1 MGQRADELLAQA
13 RRAVPLAGRRGEES
27 LLLAK
32 AQGCRVF
39 DADNVAYLDL
49 FGGAGSN
56 LLGYANQYLLD
67 AVRRASTMG
76 LASGYHTAA
85 EIELVELLEE
95 HNPSL
100 APWVITPS
108 ENEAWQLALRWCRRE
123 TGRGVVVVFDGNRRG
138 ALEAFHVA
146 AAGPLG
152 MSQPLVAGIP
162 AEFARKV
169 RVVPWGDVEAL
180 ENVLAEVGADAAA
193 VVLDPIATQFGV
205 IRPNPDFL
213 RDVARITRASG
224 ARLVLD
230 ETLTGFRLAR
240 GGASE
245 VFGIEPDLAVFGGAL
260 GGGVARIGAVA
271 WARALGATPGDDLPG
286 SPPPIAVLAAS
297 ATLSVLRNESVYQRL
312 EERGAQLETG
322 VAALSGRFSRPL
334 RCARVGSIFA
344 LAFTRMGVTDGNSF
358 ARVDQEVW
366 GRFTRACRE
375 AGVLL
380 PARSPVTS
388 FLSHAHGDKDIEQ
401 AFEAMEAA
409 LKKMQKDDEL

>member
-1 MGQRADELLAQA
+1 MGQRSDELLTQA

-49 FGGAGSN
+49 LGGVGSN
-56 LLGYANQYLLD
+56 LLGYGNQYLLD

-76 LASGYHTAA
+76 LASGYHTIA
-85 EIELVELLEE
+85 EVELVELLEE

-100 APWVITPS
+100 APWAITPS
-108 ENEAWQLALRWCRRE
+108 ESEAWQLALRWCRRE
-123 TGRGVVVVFDGNRRG
+123 TGRSIVVVFDGNRRG
-138 ALEAFHVA
+138 AVEAFHVTA
-146 AAGPLG
+146 SGPLG
-152 MSQPLVAGIP
+152 VSQPLVAGIP

-169 RVVPWGDVEAL
+169 RVVPWGDIEAL
-180 ENVLAEVGADAAA
+180 ENVLAEVGVDTAA
-193 VVLDPIATQFGV
+193 VVLDPIAAQFGV
-205 IRPNPDFL
+205 IGPSPDFL
-213 RDVARITRASG
+213 RGVAKLTQAAG

-245 VFGIEPDLAVFGGAL
+245 IFGIAPDVAVFGGAL

-271 WARALGATPGDDLPG
+271 WARMLDTTPGDDLPG
-286 SPPPIAVLAAS
+286 SPPPIAILAAS

-312 EERGAQLETG
+312 EERGAQLESG
-322 VAALSGRFSRPL
+322 VAAMAGRFSRPL

-344 LAFTRMGVTDGNSF
+344 LAFTRLGVTDGNSF
-358 ARVDQEVW
+358 ARVDQEAW
-366 GRFTRACRE
+366 SRFARACRE

-380 PARSPVTS
+380 PSRSPVTS
-388 FLSHAHGDKDIEQ
+388 FLSHAHGDKDVEQ
-401 AFEAMEAA
+401 AFEAMETAFR
-409 LKKMQKDDEL
+409 KMQKEDEL

>member
-1 MGQRADELLAQA
+1 
-13 RRAVPLAGRRGEES
+13 V
-27 LLLAK
+27 
-32 AQGCRVF
+32 
-39 DADNVAYLDL
+39 
-49 FGGAGSN
+49 
-56 LLGYANQYLLD
+56 
-67 AVRRASTMG
+67 
-76 LASGYHTAA
+76 
-85 EIELVELLEE
+85 
-95 HNPSL
+95 
-100 APWVITPS
+100 
-108 ENEAWQLALRWCRRE
+108 
-123 TGRGVVVVFDGNRRG
+123 
-138 ALEAFHVA
+138 
-146 AAGPLG
+146 
-152 MSQPLVAGIP
+152 SQPLVAGIP

-180 ENVLAEVGADAAA
+180 DNVLAEVGVDAAA

-205 IRPNPDFL
+205 IRPTPDFL
-213 RDVARITRASG
+213 RDVARLTRAAG

-245 VFGIEPDLAVFGGAL
+245 VFGIEPDVAVFGGAL

-271 WARALGATPGDDLPG
+271 WARALDTTPGDDLPG

-297 ATLSVLRNESVYQRL
+297 ATLSVLRNESVHQRL
-312 EERGAQLETG
+312 EERGAQLEAG

-344 LAFTRMGVTDGNSF
+344 LAFSRLGVTDGNSF

-366 GRFTRACRE
+366 TRFARICRE

-401 AFEAMEAA
+401 AFEAMETA
-409 LKKMQKDDEL
+409 LKKMQKEDEL